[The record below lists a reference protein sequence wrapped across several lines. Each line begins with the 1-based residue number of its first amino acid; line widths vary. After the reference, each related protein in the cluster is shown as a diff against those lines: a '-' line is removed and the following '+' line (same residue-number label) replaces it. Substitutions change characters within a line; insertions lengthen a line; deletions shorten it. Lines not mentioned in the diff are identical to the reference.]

1 MNERELGDALL
12 KMSGSLSQSDSEQL
26 IQRLLQRDRRRLRI
40 LAAVAAILWFVAVAG
55 IPLFFTLFTVYLLPK
70 TDVILREMITH
81 QQHLPPEQLV
91 DLAHTLLI
99 STAKLCIALVGLS
112 VLIFLL
118 AAWATVFLVFA
129 SQRAT
134 LGHVNTNLARIDEQL
149 KRIPD
154 APQRT

>member
-55 IPLFFTLFTVYLLPK
+55 IPLFFTLFSVYLLPK
-70 TDVILREMITH
+70 AEVVLREMITH
-81 QQHLPPEQLV
+81 QQSLPPEQLA
-91 DLAHTLLI
+91 DSARTLLVT
-99 STAKLCIALVGLS
+99 TAKLCIALVGLS
-112 VLIFLL
+112 VAILLL

-149 KRIPD
+149 KRFPEA
-154 APQRT
+154 APRN